1 MAFDGIVT
9 RAMVRKL
16 QDKILLGKIEK
27 VYQPEADELVFHIHT
42 KNGNVRLFAS
52 AGSAHARVCFIN
64 ENPIN
69 PPAPLAFCMLLRKHL
84 QGGRITEIKQ
94 KDSERIIEISLETLN
109 ELGFTMS
116 KKLIFEIMGK
126 HSNIIL
132 VDIASGKIIDSIK
145 RVSFD
150 SSRVRQ
156 VLPGMIYQ
164 YPPAQGKIPFAEISD
179 EQLAVLPQDG
189 KAILRAVGGIAP
201 AFAEELATHCGSA
214 RTAYFRSVL
223 TAIDSGSYGDI
234 AMSFI
239 KAANQSPI
247 NDTIGIVTASP
258 DNFDNRFGGD
268 NSSGSDDSF
277 GIATPSLSRN
287 CSLSVSN
294 NCRTSVAEELVSAN
308 EQLPAV
314 VYFDETGKPLDFYPF
329 PLSELETAADVR
341 RFGDLSTAM
350 EFYFDRKETSNQ
362 GRQKSHDL
370 IKSVTALLDKM
381 YLKKKRLSEDLLK
394 AENSEDL
401 RLYGELLTAN
411 IHLVKAGMKS
421 VEVINYY
428 DGSTVSIPLDVKQ
441 SPAKNA
447 QMYFK
452 KYGKSKTAIKEK
464 QIQLEENEN
473 EIKYLESVLVFLE
486 NTDDVSEIEAIRSEL
501 IETGY
506 VRRRKQA
513 GGFRDKKYKP
523 QPYKYTLS
531 NGMSV
536 LVGRNNKEND
546 ILTCKTANSKDLWLH
561 TKDIPGSHVI
571 VQSGGIELDE
581 ASIWEAA
588 AIAAYHSKARS
599 SENVPVDYVTAK
611 YVKKPAGAKPGM
623 VIFTNNRT
631 VWVNPALPASE
642 QI

>member
-9 RAMVRKL
+9 RTMVREL

-42 KNGNVRLFAS
+42 RNGNVKLLAS
-52 AGSAHARVCFIN
+52 AGSAHARVCFIT
-64 ENPIN
+64 ENPVN

-84 QGGRITEIKQ
+84 QGGRITDISQ
-94 KDSERIIEISLETLN
+94 RGSERIIEISLETLN

-132 VDIASGKIIDSIK
+132 VDIGSGKIIDSIK

-150 SSRVRQ
+150 VNRVRQ
-156 VLPGMIYQ
+156 ILPGMIYA
-164 YPPAQGKIPFAEISD
+164 YPPEQDKIPFREITP
-179 EQLAVLPQDG
+179 EQLAALPAEG
-189 KAILRAVGGIAP
+189 KSILRSIGGIAP
-201 AFAEELATHCGSA
+201 AFAEELAL
-214 RTAYFRSVL
+214 RSGEDRQNFFASVI
-223 TAIDSGSYGDI
+223 AAVESGKSEDSRVYLDKGGV
-234 AMSFI
+234 
-239 KAANQSPI
+239 PI
-247 NDTIGIVTASP
+247 
-258 DNFDNRFGGD
+258 
-268 NSSGSDDSF
+268 
-277 GIATPSLSRN
+277 
-287 CSLSVSN
+287 
-294 NCRTSVAEELVSAN
+294 
-308 EQLPAV
+308 
-314 VYFDETGKPLDFYPF
+314 DFYPV
-329 PLSELETAADVR
+329 PLSELEQSCTVEK
-341 RFGDLSTAM
+341 FNDLSSAM
-350 EFYFDRKETSNQ
+350 EFYFDKKDSSNQ

-370 IKSVTALLDKM
+370 IKAVNAQLDKM

-411 IHLVKAGMKS
+411 IHLIKPGMKS
-421 VEVINYY
+421 VEVTNYY
-428 DGSTVSIPLDVKQ
+428 DGLTITIPLDVKL

-447 QMYFK
+447 QHYFK

-464 QIQLEENEN
+464 QIQLEENEA
-473 EIKYLESVLVFLE
+473 EIKYLESVLSFLE
-486 NTDDVSEIEAIRSEL
+486 NTDDVGEIESIRAEL
-501 IETGY
+501 VETGY

-513 GGFRDKKYKP
+513 GGFKEKKYKP
-523 QPYKYTLS
+523 MPYRYTLT

-546 ILTCKTANSKDLWLH
+546 FLTFKTAGNKDLWLH

-571 VQSGGIELDE
+571 VQSGGAELDE
-581 ASIWEAA
+581 DAVWEAA
-588 AIAAYHSKARS
+588 AIAAYHSKART
-599 SENVPVDYVTAK
+599 SENVAVDYVPVK

-631 VWVNPALPASE
+631 VYVNPAIPK
-642 QI
+642 